1 LNAHLQRKTRLR
13 REWLLT
19 IAIAIGLLAVLVFGD
34 FARPV
39 GNVLYDHYM
48 RWHGF
53 RASEDIIIVAIDDR
67 SLTELGGW
75 PLQRSQYTK
84 LLQSLDNDRFRPKAI
99 GFDLLFVDPTDD
111 DAALAVQA
119 PRKGGTRPQPTLSS
133 GLYGASRIDGSYQP
147 GL

>member
-53 RASEDIIIVAIDDR
+53 RASEDIIIVSD
-67 SLTELGGW
+67 
-75 PLQRSQYTK
+75 
-84 LLQSLDNDRFRPKAI
+84 
-99 GFDLLFVDPTDD
+99 
-111 DAALAVQA
+111 
-119 PRKGGTRPQPTLSS
+119 
-133 GLYGASRIDGSYQP
+133 
-147 GL
+147 